1 MRGEVVIVPF
11 PFSNFAASKN
21 RPALMLIDLPGPDVV
36 LAAISSTG
44 NDPNAIALD
53 SRDFQTGGI
62 DHSSFIHPTKLFT
75 FQRSVIGRTAGKITN
90 AKWKEVIS
98 KLTSLLN

>member
-21 RPALMLIDLPGPDVV
+21 QPALMLIDLPGPDVV
-36 LAAISSTG
+36 LAAI
-44 NDPNAIALD
+44 IALD

>member
-11 PFSNFAASKN
+11 PFSNFAGSKN
-21 RPALMLIDLPGPDVV
+21 RPALILIDLPGPDVV

-53 SRDFQTGGI
+53 ARDFQTGGI
-62 DHSSFIHPTKLFT
+62 DHSSFIHPMKLFT
-75 FQRSVIGRTAGKITN
+75 FQRSVIGRVAGKITN
-90 AKWKEVIS
+90 TKWKEVIS